1 MATRLYPN
9 LPPGYMWKSGVKVLL
24 SGGILY
30 AGTELYYGS
39 ENLYKMTLPI
49 AQKYIDGEQ
58 SHQFAVKMAKYG
70 LLPRAGYNLKEYDT
84 LKTNV
89 FGRDFINPVGLAAG
103 FDKDGEAVQNLRKCG
118 FGFIEIG
125 SITPRPQEG
134 NPKPRVFRLT
144 EDEGVINRY
153 GFNSQG
159 CGPVSARIK
168 KVFDPTNPV
177 LLGVN
182 LGKNKTSTDAGP
194 DYEVGVGSFSSW
206 CDYLVINV
214 SSPNTP
220 GLRSLQGKKELGK
233 LLKVVKSSVDRE
245 EIESGRRPK
254 ILLKIAPDL
263 NFRDKRDISKLVLDK
278 SYGVDGLIV
287 SNTTISR
294 PESLNSKEKE
304 ESGGLSG
311 KPIKELSTRVVGE
324 MYQLTDGKIPIIGC
338 GGVSSGEDAYEKIKA
353 GASLVQLYTAMVYQG
368 FPVIGRVKRELDE
381 CLRKDGFTN
390 VQEAVGTAFP
400 EIKRNK

>member
-1 MATRLYPN
+1 M
-9 LPPGYMWKSGVKVLL
+9 
-24 SGGILY
+24 
-30 AGTELYYGS
+30 
-39 ENLYKMTLPI
+39 
-49 AQKYIDGEQ
+49 
-58 SHQFAVKMAKYG
+58 
-70 LLPRAGYNLKEYDT
+70 
-84 LKTNV
+84 
-89 FGRDFINPVGLAAG
+89 
-103 FDKDGEAVQNLRKCG
+103 
-118 FGFIEIG
+118 
-125 SITPRPQEG
+125 
-134 NPKPRVFRLT
+134 
-144 EDEGVINRY
+144 
-153 GFNSQG
+153 
-159 CGPVSARIK
+159 
-168 KVFDPTNPV
+168 
-177 LLGVN
+177 
-182 LGKNKTSTDAGP
+182 
-194 DYEVGVGSFSSW
+194 
-206 CDYLVINV
+206 
-214 SSPNTP
+214 
-220 GLRSLQGKKELGK
+220 
-233 LLKVVKSSVDRE
+233 
-245 EIESGRRPK
+245 
-254 ILLKIAPDL
+254 
-263 NFRDKRDISKLVLDK
+263 VLDK